1 MRKVFTPPQQRG
13 GWPATALGSLLITL
27 LVFLVLPL
35 TQLVSSYAKK
45 DLILR
50 SADTTML
57 QAPSDFDEPPPPPP
71 EEEPPEQEPEPELM
85 EAEQPLSL
93 QVDLDIAV
101 GSGGALGISSLAGG
115 EGLAQEMVEALDVS
129 DLDQA
134 PSIVSSVPPTYPA
147 ALKKAKVEG
156 AVVLVFV
163 LDEQGRV
170 ADLRVESSSHPEFE
184 APALNAV
191 KRWRF
196 RPGEKN
202 GQPVRTYMRLP
213 IRFRVEG

>member
-1 MRKVFTPPQQRG
+1 MRRVFTPPQQRG
-13 GWPATALGSLLITL
+13 GWPVTAVGSLLITL

-35 TQLVSSYAKK
+35 TQLVSGYAKR
-45 DLILR
+45 DLMLR
-50 SADTTML
+50 SADTTVL
-57 QAPSDFDEPPPPPP
+57 QAPADFEEPVPPAP
-71 EEEPPEQEPEPELM
+71 EEEPPEEEPEPELV

-101 GSGGALGISSLAGG
+101 GSGGALGVSSLAGAG
-115 EGLAQEMVEALDVS
+115 DLAQEMVEALDVS
-129 DLDQA
+129 DLDQV
-134 PSIVSSVPPTYPA
+134 PSVVSSVPPVYPA

-170 ADLRVESSSHPEFE
+170 GDLRVESSSHPEFE
-184 APALNAV
+184 APAVNAV
-191 KRWRF
+191 RRWRF

-202 GQPVRTYMRLP
+202 GEAVQTYMRLP